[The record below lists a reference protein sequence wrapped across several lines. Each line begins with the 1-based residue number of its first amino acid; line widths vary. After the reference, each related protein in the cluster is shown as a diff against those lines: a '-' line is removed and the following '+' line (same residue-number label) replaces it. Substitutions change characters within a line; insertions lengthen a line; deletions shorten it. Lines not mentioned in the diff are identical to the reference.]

1 MVSLIFNILLSLLSI
16 DILLKVLGFALYE
29 IKEMNNKSG
38 GIIVISFTIL
48 VVIFSNYVIW
58 TSWHFQSQF
67 VLITC

>member
-16 DILLKVLGFALYE
+16 YILLKVLGFALYE

>member
-16 DILLKVLGFALYE
+16 YILLKVLGFALYE

-58 TSWHFQSQF
+58 TS
-67 VLITC
+67 